1 LRNSLGSTQ
10 IVPPHRQIQIEVKG
24 RSFEVDEGIA
34 DLVRELGEQGY
45 QTVGSCEDQDGCGR
59 AWVGLS
65 STYQAQRFA
74 ELIDGDLMIPT
85 DANRA
90 EAAAEGDETYE
101 GMDAVGVSFP
111 TPFIPDVLA
120 KVVARRK

>member
-1 LRNSLGSTQ
+1 
-10 IVPPHRQIQIEVKG
+10 VPPHNQVEIEVKG
-24 RSFEVDEGIA
+24 RRFEVDEGIA

-45 QTVGSCEDQDGCGR
+45 RTVGSCEDQDGWGR
-59 AWVGLS
+59 AWVGFS

-74 ELIDGDLMIPT
+74 EVIDGDLMIPT

-90 EAAAEGDETYE
+90 EAAADGDETYE

-111 TPFIPDVLA
+111 APFMSSVLA